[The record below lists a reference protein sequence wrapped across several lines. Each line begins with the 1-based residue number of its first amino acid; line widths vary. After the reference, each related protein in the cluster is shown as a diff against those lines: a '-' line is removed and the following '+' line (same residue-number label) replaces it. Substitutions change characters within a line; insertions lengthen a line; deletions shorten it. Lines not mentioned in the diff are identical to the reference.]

1 MVEEVEEVE
10 GVEEV
15 SLCENKAQ
23 DTGRRTQG
31 RSRIHKVPLLLVR
44 RSFSEGGGGARGGF
58 DKV

>member
-31 RSRIHKVPLLLVR
+31 RSRIHKVPLP
-44 RSFSEGGGGARGGF
+44 GGARGGC